1 MDVKLPNGKVIKGV
15 PAGTSKTEVMRKAVN
30 AGLATYQDFG
40 EAIDPTADMSTGQK
54 LAAGAGKAVFDI
66 GRGIGQ
72 RLGIVSES
80 DVAASR
86 GRDSALMATTAGK
99 VGNVAGNVATLAP
112 FSFIPGVN
120 TMAGAAALG
129 GASGLAVPTT
139 EGESVLGNVA
149 LGAAGGAAGQGLAN
163 TVGRMVRPVQTT
175 LPPSSAPLAEAAQ
188 NAGIQLNAAQRT
200 GSKPLAVLDSVLDY
214 MPFTGDKQAAL
225 KGAQRQ
231 AWQRAVMREL
241 GENADEVTPGVL
253 NSARERIGAQFN
265 DIAKR
270 NVVKIDDMFLDT
282 LATAESKLTNFSS
295 PNAKKAINRAL
306 DLAAKAEKSG
316 GVIPGREYQTIRSA
330 LTKAA
335 DDAFGARNS
344 ELGQTLQTI
353 RDGLD
358 DAAEA
363 SISPDDAA
371 AWVKARSQWKLLK
384 RVEKAADNASGNLSP
399 KKFYNEMTRKDSG
412 AMIYGRG
419 NQTLPNLARV
429 GKEFIAENVPN
440 SGTAQ
445 RQMWQNLLTG
455 GGGALGM
462 GVLGGMVPPAAM
474 LGAAASAAT
483 PLAAQRLLWSGGD
496 YLTRG
501 LLPNFP
507 SQAAGLLR
515 RGAIAGGAALPLIAN
530 SSE

>member
-1 MDVKLPNGKVIKGV
+1 MDVKLPNGKIIKGV
-15 PAGTSKTEVMRKAVN
+15 PDGTSKTEVMRKAVN

-40 EAIDPTADMSTGQK
+40 ERVDPTADMSTGQK

-72 RLGIVSES
+72 RFGMVDET
-80 DVAASR
+80 DVVASR
-86 GRDSALMATTAGK
+86 QRDAALMNTGAGK
-99 VGNVAGNVATLAP
+99 VGNVAGNVLALAP
-112 FSFIPGVN
+112 ASFIPGVN

-129 GASGLAVPTT
+129 GASGLAVPTA
-139 EGESVLGNVA
+139 GNESVLGNVA
-149 LGAAGGAAGQGLAN
+149 LGAAGGAAGQGIAN
-163 TVGRMVRPVQTT
+163 AVGRMVRPVQTT
-175 LPPSSAPLAEAAQ
+175 LPPSTAPLADAAQ
-188 NAGIQLNAAQRT
+188 GMGINLNAAQRT

-231 AWQRAVMREL
+231 AWQRAVIKEL
-241 GENADEVTPGVL
+241 GEDADEVTPAVM
-253 NSARERIGAQFN
+253 NAAKQRIGGQFN
-265 DIAKR
+265 EIAAR
-270 NVVKIDDMFLDT
+270 NTVKIDSNFVDT
-282 LATAESKLTNFSS
+282 LAAADSKLTEFSS
-295 PNAKKAINRAL
+295 PTAKAAIDKALN
-306 DLAAKAEKSG
+306 LAARAEKQG
-316 GVIPGREYQTIRSA
+316 GTIPGREYQTVRSA
-330 LTKAA
+330 LVKAA

-344 ELGQTLQTI
+344 ELGQTLGAI
-353 RDGLD
+353 REGLD

-363 SISPDDAA
+363 SIKPEDAA
-371 AWVKARSQWKLLK
+371 AWMKARSQWKLLK

-399 KKFYNEMTRKDSG
+399 KKFYNEMTRKDAN

-419 NQTLPNLARV
+419 NQTLPTLARV
-429 GKEFIAENVPN
+429 GKEFIAEQVPN

-445 RQMWQNLLTG
+445 RQMWQNMLSG
-455 GGGALGM
+455 GGGALG
-462 GVLGGMVPPAAM
+462 LGAAAGMVPPAAL

-507 SQAAGLLR
+507 SQASGLLR
-515 RGAIAGGAALPLIAN
+515 RGAISTGAALPLIAN
-530 SSE
+530 SPE